1 MQAWK
6 FVQNSFLVCAAFLAI
21 TSTAMKATAQSQ
33 LPSGV
38 KTVLLI
44 HGAWADGSSWSK
56 VIPLL
61 EAKGLHV
68 VAVQIPLTSFAE
80 DVAATQRAIAL
91 EDGPLLLV
99 GHSYGGAV
107 ITEAG
112 NDPKVAGL
120 VYVSAVAPDKGESTL
135 GLIMSVPT
143 PIGAELR
150 PDKSG
155 FLKLTP
161 KGIAEDFA
169 QDLSA
174 KEIEILTA
182 TQVPANVAAMKGE
195 VTNPAWKSKPSWYIV
210 GGNDRAISPILE
222 ASLAKKIGAT
232 TITVPSSHVI
242 MLSKPAKVADVIIGA
257 ASKAGSK

>member
-1 MQAWK
+1 MQAFK
-6 FVQNSFLVCAAFLAI
+6 FVRNVVVACATLIVIIGPALKA
-21 TSTAMKATAQSQ
+21 SAQTAPAA
-33 LPSGV
+33 GV
-38 KTVLLI
+38 KTVLLV

-68 VAVQIPLTSFAE
+68 IAVQIPLTSFAD
-80 DVAATQRAIAL
+80 DVSATQRAIAL

-120 VYVSAVAPDKGESTL
+120 VYVSAVAPDQGESAFA
-135 GLIMSVPT
+135 LITSVPT
-143 PIGAELR
+143 PVGSELR

-174 KEIEILTA
+174 KEIAVLTA
-182 TQVPANVAAMKGE
+182 TQVPTSVAAMKGE
-195 VTNPAWKSKPSWYIV
+195 ITTPAWKSKPSWYIIAE
-210 GGNDRAISPILE
+210 NDRTISPDLE
-222 ASLAKKIGAT
+222 AAQAKKIGAT
-232 TITVPSSHVI
+232 TTTVASSHVI
-242 MLSKPAKVADVIIGA
+242 MLAQPSKVAGVIFDA
-257 ASKAGSK
+257 ASKASSK